1 MKIIARLYLFFLRR
15 RYKLSISGIE
25 LLDRECNNLIFPNHP
40 AHIDAHLLGSLCVIH
55 TNITPVVSEKYVN
68 MPFVGMFLKR
78 VKAIPVS
85 DLKFGNRDPYVL
97 EKIISGVEKALNAG
111 RSPVIYPAGQIKFQ
125 AEDIIRNKQT
135 AHYLVSDLPENVRVI
150 GVRIKGLWGSSWST
164 YPTGKRPYF
173 LPNFLKGIGII
184 FANLIFF
191 CPKRKVSIE
200 FVDITEKAIK
210 EAKGSRKSFNTF
222 LENFYHEKGIDP
234 LVLRKKFF
242 FVPEVSMPT
251 ADEKT
256 TSS

>member
-15 RYKLSISGIE
+15 RYKLSVSGIE
-25 LLDRECNNLIFPNHP
+25 LLTREGNSLIFPNHP

-55 TNITPVVSEKYVN
+55 TDITPVVSEKYVH
-68 MPFVGMFLKR
+68 MPFVGMFLRKA
-78 VKAIPVS
+78 KAIPVS

-97 EKIISGVEKALNAG
+97 EKIIKGFGDAIKAG

-125 AEDIIRNKQT
+125 AEDVIRNKQT
-135 AHYLVSDLPENVRVI
+135 AHYLVSDLPENINVL
-150 GVRIKGLWGSSWST
+150 GVRIRGLWGSSWST
-164 YPTGKRPYF
+164 YSTGERPSF
-173 LPNFLKGIGII
+173 LPNFLKGIGVI

-200 FVDITEKAIK
+200 FVDITEKAKK

-222 LENFYHEKGIDP
+222 LENFYHEKGIDK

-242 FVPEVSMPT
+242 FLPEIPSPNT
-251 ADEKT
+251 KE
-256 TSS
+256 